1 LPKGWLWCRLGNIV
15 QHNAGK
21 TLHKGNNT
29 GILKDYLT
37 TSNVYW
43 GFFKLDNVKQIQI
56 EPKEYERCTATKGDL
71 LICEGGDVGR
81 SAIWNEDYEICIQNH
96 IHRVRPYCQVNSKYI
111 YYYMNYLH
119 SNNLILDY
127 KKGMGIG
134 NLSGTALASIKLT
147 LPPLEEQ
154 QAIVEKV
161 DLLMNKCLKL
171 SQEIETLEKHG
182 ITLMKAMF
190 NETFETKTEECQD

>member
-1 LPKGWLWCRLGNIV
+1 M
-15 QHNAGK
+15 
-21 TLHKGNNT
+21 
-29 GILKDYLT
+29 
-37 TSNVYW
+37 
-43 GFFKLDNVKQIQI
+43 DNVKQIQI
-56 EPKEYERCTATKGDL
+56 EPKEYERCTASKGDL

-161 DLLMNKCLKL
+161 DLLMKKCLKL

-182 ITLMKAMF
+182 KTLMKAMF